1 MALTYDFCNTR
12 AREAA
17 AAADNATLD
26 NVRDAARR
34 SEDAWRKMA
43 NRLKAFD
50 IERKA
55 IKQRQADSRLENQ

>member
-1 MALTYDFCNTR
+1 MALTYDFCDTR

-17 AAADNATLD
+17 AAADKATLD
-26 NVRDAARR
+26 NVRNAALR

-55 IKQRQADSRLENQ
+55 IKQRQSDARLEDK